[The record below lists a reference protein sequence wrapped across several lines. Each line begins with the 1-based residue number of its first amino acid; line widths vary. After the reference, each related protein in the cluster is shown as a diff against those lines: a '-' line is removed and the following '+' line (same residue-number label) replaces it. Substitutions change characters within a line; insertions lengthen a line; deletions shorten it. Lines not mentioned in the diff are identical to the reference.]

1 MRFIKVT
8 QALLYLNA
16 AIWLV
21 FSLTTLFRLNNSGNT
36 SVATQL
42 VILILMAGNVVAM
55 LLSGWG
61 IGRKNRLIY
70 IFALIVMLVN
80 ILLTFTDQ
88 FGFFDLATLLLD
100 LAILTLLVIGWK
112 EIFPSLDKNRQSETS

>member
-100 LAILTLLVIGWK
+100 LAILTLLVIDWK
-112 EIFPSLDKNRQSETS
+112 EIFRSLDKNRQPETS

>member
-112 EIFPSLDKNRQSETS
+112 EIFRSLDKNRQSETS